1 MKGKA
6 LKFANFEAIA
16 RVKGI
21 DLYSKNIMLLIFNI
35 FFAILLVFSLAGFTL
50 HKEMNTSDFSFVIA
64 IDNSES
70 MSATDIA
77 PNRLAA
83 AKETAAEF
91 VDNLPYES
99 QLGVISFSGN
109 SRIEQALTMNKQ
121 EAKFAINNIEISD
134 VKGTD
139 KYEAISNS
147 MQVFEKEK
155 NKAVVILSDG
165 QINIGNIKEVID
177 YAKYNELL
185 IHTMGI
191 GTVAGGEV
199 SFGMSKLDEESLKA
213 LAYNTRGK
221 YFNVQNAQ
229 ELKNSFSE
237 IIKETQKLGKI
248 DLSLYLIIGV
258 IILFIVKEFLL
269 SINKIIWL
277 I

>member
-1 MKGKA
+1 MGGKT

-35 FFAILLVFSLAGFTL
+35 FFAVLLVFSLAGLTL
-50 HKEMNTSDFSFVIA
+50 HKEMKTSDFSFVIA

-70 MSATDIA
+70 MSATDLA

-83 AKETAAEF
+83 AKETAEGF

-99 QLGVISFSGN
+99 QLGIISFSGN
-109 SRIEQALTMNKQ
+109 SRIEQALTRNKQ
-121 EAKFAINNIEISD
+121 EAKFAIGNIEISD

-139 KYEAISNS
+139 IYEAISNS
-147 MQVFEKEK
+147 MQVFEEEK

-165 QINIGNIKEVID
+165 QINVGNIKEVID
-177 YAKYNELL
+177 YAKYNEIL

-191 GTVAGGEV
+191 GTVVGGEV
-199 SFGMSKLDEESLKA
+199 SYGFSKLDEESLKS
-213 LAYNTRGK
+213 LAYNTGGK
-221 YFNVQNAQ
+221 YFNVKNTQ
-229 ELKNSFSE
+229 ELEKSFSD

-248 DLSLYLIIGV
+248 DLSFYLIIAV
-258 IILFIVKEFLL
+258 IILFIIKEFLL
-269 SINKIIWL
+269 SINKIVW
-277 I
+277 